1 MPNHG
6 KGFPG
11 GSIVKNRLQC
21 RRFRRCRFNPWV
33 RKILWRRK
41 SQFTPVF
48 LPQGY
53 PGGSEGKESSC
64 NAGDLGLIPGLGEG
78 MATYSTIL
86 TWRIPIGRGTWR
98 AIVHEVART
107 GHDLATKPPP
117 PPHGK
122 WLINISSYY

>member
-1 MPNHG
+1 MQEIQVQSLGQEDP
-6 KGFPG
+6 
-11 GSIVKNRLQC
+11 L
-21 RRFRRCRFNPWV
+21 
-33 RKILWRRK
+33 RRK

-64 NAGDLGLIPGLGEG
+64 NVGDLGLIPGLGEG
-78 MATYSTIL
+78 MATYSL
-86 TWRIPIGRGTWR
+86 FLSGEFPLAEEPWR
-98 AIVHEVART
+98 AIVHGVARI

-122 WLINISSYY
+122 CLINISS